1 MASRV
6 AQAYLA
12 ACLAELTAL
21 KPGNVHT
28 YAAGHDMTVA
38 DFEISAR
45 ASAEAM
51 ADGNST
57 VGKRILTAIQAT
69 RAAVG
74 CNTNLGIVLL
84 CAPLAQAAIQFTDSK
99 LRAAVSDVLAGL
111 TMEDA
116 SNAFAAIRLA
126 DPAGLGDSPRHD
138 VREAPQVS
146 LLAAMQAAA
155 DRDRIALQYANG
167 FADVFELGLA
177 RLTEGRRRWS
187 APEWAISSAYLGFL
201 AAFPDSHVERK
212 YGRRAAEAV
221 VAEARHYDALLSH
234 TADPRTILPEL
245 LAFDSALKQK
255 DINPGT
261 SADLTVAAL
270 FVAEL
275 R

>member
-28 YAAGHDMTVA
+28 YAAGHNMTVA

-51 ADGNST
+51 AAGNST
-57 VGKRILTAIQAT
+57 VGRRILTAIQAT

-74 CNTNLGIVLL
+74 CNTNLGIILL
-84 CAPLAQAAIQFTDSK
+84 CAPLAQAAAQSNKSDFHT
-99 LRAAVSDVLAGL
+99 AVRDVLTGL
-111 TMEDA
+111 TIDDA
-116 SNAFAAIRLA
+116 SDAFAAIRLA
-126 DPAGLGDSPRHD
+126 NPAGLGDSTSHD
-138 VREAPQVS
+138 VRQTPKIS
-146 LLAAMQAAA
+146 LLAAMKAAA
-155 DRDRIALQYANG
+155 DRDRIALQYASG
-167 FADVFELGLA
+167 FADVFGLGLE
-177 RLTEGRRRWS
+177 RLATGRRRW
-187 APEWAISSAYLGFL
+187 AEPEWAISSAYLGFL

-212 YGRRAAEAV
+212 YGRKAAEAV
-221 VAEARHYDALLSH
+221 VAEARHYDALLAH